1 MVRIHL
7 RQLMKKD
14 TRQTFRKEVFTR
26 DDYTCKGCDKKF
38 DESELDAH
46 HITDRNEILS
56 GGYVKENGITLCK
69 KKCHIKAEKFHMTV
83 GKEWVEGFHPDDL
96 YKLIDSSKGKAVLM
110 SQLLK

>member
-1 MVRIHL
+1 
-7 RQLMKKD
+7 MKKD
-14 TRQTFRKEVFTR
+14 TRKTFRKEVFTR